1 VTIPLDASDD
11 CCQLFNSTS
20 FLPAKEFYIPP
31 PFLFIFVYL
40 FKKEKS
46 PAIRRT
52 CIKYQ
57 KTDRQVNRREIS
69 RKRFITHVGIMVL

>member
-1 VTIPLDASDD
+1 MRQMIVVNYLTRPPSSP
-11 CCQLFNSTS
+11 QKS
-20 FLPAKEFYIPP
+20 FIFP

>member
-1 VTIPLDASDD
+1 MRQMIVVNYLTRPPSSP
-11 CCQLFNSTS
+11 QKS
-20 FLPAKEFYIPP
+20 FIFPP